1 MTGGAQRIGDAIDL
15 LAKGY
20 AKRLLISGVNENTS
34 RDQIARLNPGQRRL
48 FDCCVDLDYRARNT
62 IGNAIE
68 TRRWAE
74 RNGFDALIVVT
85 SNYHM
90 PRTLVELDHAL
101 PNLQKIPYPV
111 AATID
116 PHEWWHNPSVT
127 RVIFTEYLKF
137 LAVWLRT
144 RFEGDPE
151 SVLRGADHQRRLAHQ
166 GTAHRR
172 TALALEP
179 PRENPLWCRARG
191 ASRSAFRFQE
201 AMLIVRSLLFNVA
214 FYANLILWL
223 IILIPGFLVPRRVFI
238 ELRQGLGPDLPL
250 AAARHRRN
258 QGRDPRPGEDP
269 AGRGS
274 GRGQAP
280 VVSGNLR
287 PADALRRPDLHPQ
300 ARADVDPVLRLV
312 SWRRRAACPS
322 TARPDRWRWCR

>member
-1 MTGGAQRIGDAIDL
+1 MSSKMTSRTQSWSAPGAMDSTEALGWGWTMPPSAKQPVRRSLSSRLLAAGFWSCIAILIVGFLGFLGFVYHLDRFEQPPETRADGIVAMTGGAQRIGDAIDL

-74 RNGFDALIVVT
+74 ANGFDAIIVVT

-116 PHEWWHNPSVT
+116 PHDWWHNPAVA

-137 LAVWLRT
+137 LAVWVRT
-144 RFEGDPE
+144 RFEADPE
-151 SVLRGADHQRRLAHQ
+151 RSSVANIISGGAPIKAQVVA
-166 GTAHRR
+166 
-172 TALALEP
+172 EP
-179 PRENPLWCRARG
+179 
-191 ASRSAFRFQE
+191 
-201 AMLIVRSLLFNVA
+201 
-214 FYANLILWL
+214 
-223 IILIPGFLVPRRVFI
+223 
-238 ELRQGLGPDLPL
+238 
-250 AAARHRRN
+250 H
-258 QGRDPRPGEDP
+258 
-269 AGRGS
+269 
-274 GRGQAP
+274 
-280 VVSGNLR
+280 
-287 PADALRRPDLHPQ
+287 
-300 ARADVDPVLRLV
+300 
-312 SWRRRAACPS
+312 WR
-322 TARPDRWRWCR
+322 